1 MTILTLANTV
11 GRRVRRDDDVT
22 GYAVIIERSMTG
34 YGAYAPEL
42 PGVGVT
48 ASTIDE
54 VERLI
59 SEAIVLHVDSLRE
72 HGEPVPT
79 PSCGHR
85 DHGEPFRA
93 HHHHLP
99 GELVDQLGRRCEI
112 ECPSPLLLIEETS
125 LFQAQKI

>member
-1 MTILTLANTV
+1 M
-11 GRRVRRDDDVT
+11 T

-79 PSCGHR
+79 PSVVIATTANR
-85 DHGEPFRA
+85 SERTITTY
-93 HHHHLP
+93 L
-99 GELVDQLGRRCEI
+99 E
-112 ECPSPLLLIEETS
+112 S
-125 LFQAQKI
+125 LSINSGAGVK

>member
-1 MTILTLANTV
+1 
-11 GRRVRRDDDVT
+11 VT

-48 ASTIDE
+48 GSSIDE

-59 SEAIVLHVDSLRE
+59 REAIVLHIGSMRA

-79 PSCGHR
+79 PSVVAATVV
-85 DHGEPFRA
+85 EVPA
-93 HHHHLP
+93 
-99 GELVDQLGRRCEI
+99 
-112 ECPSPLLLIEETS
+112 
-125 LFQAQKI
+125 A